1 MWLQS
6 LRNWMATLSWMPDFL
21 IKAVD
26 WVKSTLDQWL
36 KNLNLSF
43 WIFFIANFVMSAG
56 FLIYKKITISVLDR
70 KFKRG
75 GAFMEWATKPFYE
88 YSPEEDIWCLK
99 KSYVDA
105 RILLRVFYGVVLGVS
120 FTLMISSRWLYFNDL
135 LKTVFFPVFGV
146 IPIGE
151 MYFALN
157 GITKGEYNNI
167 YLGEAD
173 DAYRTVNYSL
183 LRKFLRTLFGDKL
196 GCENTT
202 INSNINYDYTN
213 DELIE
218 KLEADEDPKI
228 STFGVFI
235 KSLND
240 GGYPLDHNCIR
251 SSVELLKGK
260 SILFNN
266 PFYYDLIPYAFYPM
280 NRKLLAHQKV
290 LVVLGRHAIEEDI
303 MQWLRAGVGV
313 TTNIP
318 DMWNI
323 GMLSENTDSS
333 LDIGIV
339 SRSDV
344 LNTAMHE
351 ANKEFLS
358 RVGYFIIIEP
368 SRLVATAQ
376 LGLNMIIKKCRN
388 DRDKEIVFC
397 MCDKNCDGL
406 VDAMSHILMTSITE
420 VSATGKHTG
429 TCSYMTWNSDSE
441 YLHHR
446 LFPNVS
452 RYLGIGTELSFAG
465 LKNLVSCTT
474 WYGGEAFPV
483 SDIKWIDRQYYYEL
497 MRYAGLPANQEFMDE
512 VFITSSG
519 YWDAQTRENN
529 YITVEDENCNLFEVV
544 RDFSTR
550 ATEQGFVNVI
560 SREYMLKDYMVSNH
574 SVFETDSKAIPYISA
589 DYARTERNTTLR
601 LLLFMSSGISESSIK
616 KELSPMGIE
625 LYSIKEQLWYQIYRC
640 YADVNAVAKYSTMN
654 YRDAVK
660 EVAKMQI
667 EFPDID
673 SIGIDVITVAEH
685 FNIDKGRYEKIYC
698 IQNKDFLDKYIS
710 ELKSAGIM
718 AEDEKGNK
726 YYLGSEL
733 KNQVF
738 QKYLPGQF
746 FTFGGK
752 YYEMQGLTSDNQVL
766 VRRAADHITDR
777 CSYRQ
782 LRNYRLLGFSD
793 SRRMGDSKTIGKIS
807 IVKQFADISIT
818 TKGYYE
824 MSEYNNFETASKVVF
839 NESSAIPDRHYKNK
853 EILSTTE

>member
-1 MWLQS
+1 
-6 LRNWMATLSWMPDFL
+6 
-21 IKAVD
+21 
-26 WVKSTLDQWL
+26 
-36 KNLNLSF
+36 
-43 WIFFIANFVMSAG
+43 
-56 FLIYKKITISVLDR
+56 
-70 KFKRG
+70 
-75 GAFMEWATKPFYE
+75 MEWATKPFYE

-333 LDIGIV
+333 LDIGII

-358 RVGYFIIIEP
+358 RVGYFKNDKNP
-368 SRLVATAQ
+368 
-376 LGLNMIIKKCRN
+376 IKK
-388 DRDKEIVFC
+388 
-397 MCDKNCDGL
+397 
-406 VDAMSHILMTSITE
+406 
-420 VSATGKHTG
+420 
-429 TCSYMTWNSDSE
+429 
-441 YLHHR
+441 
-446 LFPNVS
+446 
-452 RYLGIGTELSFAG
+452 
-465 LKNLVSCTT
+465 
-474 WYGGEAFPV
+474 
-483 SDIKWIDRQYYYEL
+483 
-497 MRYAGLPANQEFMDE
+497 
-512 VFITSSG
+512 
-519 YWDAQTRENN
+519 
-529 YITVEDENCNLFEVV
+529 
-544 RDFSTR
+544 
-550 ATEQGFVNVI
+550 
-560 SREYMLKDYMVSNH
+560 
-574 SVFETDSKAIPYISA
+574 
-589 DYARTERNTTLR
+589 
-601 LLLFMSSGISESSIK
+601 
-616 KELSPMGIE
+616 
-625 LYSIKEQLWYQIYRC
+625 
-640 YADVNAVAKYSTMN
+640 
-654 YRDAVK
+654 
-660 EVAKMQI
+660 
-667 EFPDID
+667 
-673 SIGIDVITVAEH
+673 
-685 FNIDKGRYEKIYC
+685 
-698 IQNKDFLDKYIS
+698 
-710 ELKSAGIM
+710 
-718 AEDEKGNK
+718 
-726 YYLGSEL
+726 
-733 KNQVF
+733 
-738 QKYLPGQF
+738 
-746 FTFGGK
+746 
-752 YYEMQGLTSDNQVL
+752 
-766 VRRAADHITDR
+766 
-777 CSYRQ
+777 
-782 LRNYRLLGFSD
+782 
-793 SRRMGDSKTIGKIS
+793 
-807 IVKQFADISIT
+807 
-818 TKGYYE
+818 
-824 MSEYNNFETASKVVF
+824 
-839 NESSAIPDRHYKNK
+839 
-853 EILSTTE
+853 